1 MGASESSVSTELRP
15 LAPRRAAPWPELV
28 DHVAGHLG
36 RPSGGLATF
45 ERCEE
50 QIDALS
56 ASVEAFV
63 ELCPRA
69 TAAVSCRLPVMWA
82 QELLEQQPGLKEVR
96 FRLVPQRMCEEV
108 GKGEE
113 IVHRLGEFVDVHVD
127 FHGLGF

>member
-28 DHVAGHLG
+28 DHVAGRLG

-108 GKGEE
+108 GEGEE

-127 FHGLGF
+127 FR